1 MNTKNKAVL
10 ITGATKRIGLAL
22 TKQSLSMGFAVIA
35 HFRSSASPLK
45 TWLKRNNQFNKKV
58 FYLQSD
64 LDENATALIDKCSKF
79 PVSLTGLIN
88 NASLF
93 TEGNLSHLDHL
104 NKTITINAT
113 VPHLLSL
120 RFSQKIGNGWIINI
134 TDANTSSNKRFQ
146 NYRFSK
152 KILTE
157 LTLQQAYLFGP
168 LIRVNAIAP
177 GAILPPAN
185 MDRDYFT
192 TIKRRVPLKKTGDIN
207 SILKAYTFLVE
218 NTAVTGQVLSI
229 DNGLHLLY
237 Q

>member
-1 MNTKNKAVL
+1 MKKKSKAVL
-10 ITGATKRIGLAL
+10 ITGAAKRLGLVF
-22 TKQSLSMGFAVIA
+22 TKQSLSMGFSVIA
-35 HFRSSASPLK
+35 HYRSNAGPLK
-45 TWLKRNNQFNKKV
+45 TWLNRHSAYIKKV
-58 FYLQSD
+58 YFLQSD
-64 LDENATALIDKCSKF
+64 LDEHAAELIDKCSEF

-104 NKTITINAT
+104 YKTVMTNTT

-120 RFSQKIGNGWIINI
+120 RFSQKAKNGWIINI
-134 TDANTSSNKRFQ
+134 TDSNTTSNKRFQ

-168 LIRVNAIAP
+168 SIRVNAIAP

-185 MDRDYFT
+185 QDRDYFN
-192 TIKRRVPLKKTGDIN
+192 KLKNRVPLKKTGDID
-207 SILKAYTFLVE
+207 SILKAYIFLVE

-237 Q
+237 H